1 MQIDMIIS
9 ADYIDENIIRD
20 KVVIVIDIFRATSVI
35 TTAISNGCKEIIPV
49 LTVEEAINLRDSYV
63 DKNYLLGGE
72 RHAKKIPGFDLSNS
86 PLEYT
91 EDVVKDRNI
100 ILTTTNGTKALTRSI
115 GAYKILIGCL
125 LNASAIAREAIKYNK
140 DIVIVNS
147 GTNGQFSIDDFI
159 CTGFILNEM
168 KKLTDCLEMT
178 DICMAAYLTY
188 KSNKNISEYIKN
200 ARHYKVMMKLN
211 LQNDVKFCLRPNKF
225 DITPEYCKGSIK

>member
-9 ADYIDENIIRD
+9 ADYVDENSIKD

-35 TTAISNGCKEIIPV
+35 TTAISNGCTEIIPV
-49 LTVEEAINLRDSYV
+49 LTVEEAIKLRDSDM

-72 RHAKKIPGFDLSNS
+72 RQAKKIPGFDLSNS

-91 EDVVKDRNI
+91 EEVVKDRSI
-100 ILTTTNGTKALTRSI
+100 ILTTTNGTKALTRCE

-125 LNASAIAREAIKYNK
+125 LNGNAVAREAIRYNK

-159 CTGFILNEM
+159 CTGFILNAM
-168 KKLTDCLEMT
+168 KNNTDCIEMS
-178 DICMAAYLTY
+178 DICKAAYLTY
-188 KSNKNISEYIKN
+188 LSNNISEYIKN

-211 LQNDVKFCLRPNKF
+211 LDADIEFCLKTDEF
-225 DITPEYCKGSIK
+225 DIIPEYCKGLIK